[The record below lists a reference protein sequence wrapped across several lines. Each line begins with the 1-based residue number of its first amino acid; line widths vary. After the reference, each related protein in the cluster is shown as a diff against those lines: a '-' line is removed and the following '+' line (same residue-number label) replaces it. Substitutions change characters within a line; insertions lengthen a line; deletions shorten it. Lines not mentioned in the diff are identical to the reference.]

1 MSEPD
6 IMKDTEGHKNHITL
20 ELGDIIEVYAPSNPD
35 LNENTFFITYI
46 DDHEID
52 MTNVSTF
59 HPYHLKLDERG
70 HVTDESIRM
79 ISLRSRSEELGYARQ
94 HLLLPKT
101 WVDIHFGGETPLI
114 IRGEITNLE
123 EDMIEI
129 TTFPDLDTIYIDF
142 ECKGLPKNMPLNE
155 IVIITK
161 PASLEKIESL
171 IHIQEQLEEGEVF
184 DPETFKQPSDAS
196 IEYNEAGEAVI
207 TLPKDARP
215 DVSIREE
222 LHNLYSAANEIAYV
236 DDLGDLTLEKE
247 VPESQKQ
254 HGIETQVNDMLDML
268 LSEYPTSKRTKP
280 VLDNIHLLI
289 QRFRELR
296 ENYSHFDSLGNV
308 KKAKFTPFIHKPL
321 ADHIHNLDASLKWIV
336 PVVSLRKKIYTHIH
350 PETMDDV
357 AQYRN
362 AEVLGDDE
370 ILQEDYLR
378 NRMRNGQTSAYVQYY
393 QNLHPSSTPIDPPQH
408 PENYLAPNIPV
419 QTSMETIVD
428 NLENLY
434 STVLNASKD
443 SEGYMRRQYVI
454 QRFDLGKSYLASTIS
469 KTGRKV
475 YIRSPMT
482 QNDSLT
488 MKSIML
494 MPNSVTQF
502 SNINLP
508 GSTLLTKSGLSQN
521 YLYLF
526 RLLNKHADITPN
538 LIRDFEK
545 DYDPEY
551 WENLDNHKNS
561 IQHFILDE
569 SLEQNPDR
577 FRKFLNSVVPNTK
590 TLLLL
595 LVKMNSKSKLSN
607 LLSIKRATDA
617 LEPYLVYT
625 EDLNYTYYNAIRYF
639 VKTQTKDY
647 KLHLEQM
654 REEMNK
660 LQNAHYSK
668 SYPYKHR
675 MENMLFEKK
684 ELFDMLVDMYN
695 IYVNTEERNKKG
707 KLDRPGLSPEEWL
720 SKIIFLDN
728 SRLFS
733 NLIRFLMASLVTP
746 ENLTEALE
754 KSTEKDDMSAIDKIK
769 PSDCARRVLSK
780 KYSTINDLQK
790 DNGEIDVF
798 FDQDYDDTPYELLKD
813 YKDEEKKYNH
823 EDFVEFLAEAL
834 VQKHDC
840 PPKMANEMAAS
851 IIEGKKRVHP
861 GEFAILEIKPQLP
874 GSIDAAKLSM
884 KDQNEIDNEG
894 SIHKKVAYYKRVDN
908 QWVHDESVDENAFI
922 DSNTLFCN
930 MSKICFRNTKS
941 NVCESLQDAEKR
953 MREIARKK
961 MVGEFDERF
970 AISAEN
976 LQDKLRDR
984 VEKSM
989 RMIKA
994 IKRLL
999 HVQQYK
1005 ANDIAFEMGRF
1016 AKEGDSVQ
1024 SPHLALRDQIL
1035 GQADFVKRQSDII
1048 QFVELYCRDAM
1059 VAELGESFY
1068 WLYCTETNA
1077 PLLPTA
1083 LYELARTFVS
1093 NENYVHKQNQLC
1105 RKQGVL
1111 SDDGDSIVDKYSG
1124 YVIRKIEFVDEQG
1137 FDEMGRPVITS
1148 DEIEEDAGEALI
1160 ALMAGQRARK
1170 DRVSEN
1176 PDTEMVYNI
1185 FRAISLNIGLPLD
1198 AVEDFVLRV
1207 SLEIMK
1213 TDMKSEDVYVA
1224 EAKGKDRRPPPYE
1237 IYRNQSIIFIVT
1249 SVILVSIQT
1258 AVPSFKIQKTFPGC
1272 VQSFRGFPD
1281 NQGSV
1286 EDKSGVQYLA
1296 CVLNTIKSKSI
1307 KPWNA
1312 IKPLPMEIIQNQI
1325 ETIIRTSILTR
1336 NDLMEF
1342 YAEKHEYILLHPDE
1356 SIPKEHSIQKWV
1368 HFLPPVVDFQVVKDL
1383 RGISAE
1389 YKNEMVELIRTG
1401 NKEQR
1406 NQLAMFKTKSAMF
1419 SFAVIE
1425 QINKIV
1431 KSKGLL
1437 LQTASKVYFT
1447 ENACCN
1453 DKQTARV
1460 LDYFE
1465 EKNKEITVYVRMVK
1479 GWGEIIDNVQRM
1491 TRAGMLYD
1499 PKRTGLTFT
1508 MEMPADHFEKNVY
1521 LAYIH
1526 YCNLD
1531 NLMPIP
1537 EDLRGLFPEKVP
1549 EYNSRAS
1556 LSDKIEFL
1564 KNHGKRFSND
1574 NLLQL
1579 MDVVNKRN
1587 LVPDN
1592 AGKLR
1597 GSRVSGLRDFLSYM
1611 DQRYGQDNEVT
1622 FCPKFRGLLDAVLA
1636 KFNPRSMTAEDSE
1649 ETYRLNNWLTR
1660 ANSELLDRIADF
1672 LGRNGNLSPSRKEKL
1687 EELMA
1692 NIHMWNMDQSDLSKN
1707 DETAMYS
1714 VSQFMRNSVFA
1725 MSRTYPEM
1733 IRNNHKVNSKAH
1745 IHWNLAKDHNVD
1757 ISKFINDYYKPL
1769 QTFMNDTTLLNVLD
1783 EVQSQLRDVSGFLDM
1798 IPIFTPIHKESKE
1811 EQPERS
1817 YYSLFTK
1824 RTLYMLYSYVWYSV
1838 LYEYIK
1844 ATDNDELIQM
1854 DVQERKQMRRQSIRE
1869 NEDEFVLGLSNEAY
1883 NNNTEADYGYD
1894 LEEIQI
1900 VAGDKRELEARVC
1913 ELLITFLDMDEK
1925 NKKSA
1930 DLSYSDIEKRVTRS
1944 KLQEKKL
1951 ITDFLRD
1958 MDQDERRVED
1968 MKKILKLGRWN
1979 IGLRKGLVKYDKGR
1993 YKEERTDLLN
2003 QLANQ
2008 GDAEEDVVIQRDVQ
2022 EIEADEAEEV
2032 DDFYNQEANDIDGFM
2047 GDDADG
2053 AYYEEDQNRD
2063 DYD

>member
-1 MSEPD
+1 M
-6 IMKDTEGHKNHITL
+6 
-20 ELGDIIEVYAPSNPD
+20 
-35 LNENTFFITYI
+35 
-46 DDHEID
+46 
-52 MTNVSTF
+52 
-59 HPYHLKLDERG
+59 
-70 HVTDESIRM
+70 
-79 ISLRSRSEELGYARQ
+79 
-94 HLLLPKT
+94 
-101 WVDIHFGGETPLI
+101 
-114 IRGEITNLE
+114 
-123 EDMIEI
+123 
-129 TTFPDLDTIYIDF
+129 
-142 ECKGLPKNMPLNE
+142 
-155 IVIITK
+155 
-161 PASLEKIESL
+161 
-171 IHIQEQLEEGEVF
+171 
-184 DPETFKQPSDAS
+184 
-196 IEYNEAGEAVI
+196 
-207 TLPKDARP
+207 
-215 DVSIREE
+215 
-222 LHNLYSAANEIAYV
+222 
-236 DDLGDLTLEKE
+236 
-247 VPESQKQ
+247 
-254 HGIETQVNDMLDML
+254 
-268 LSEYPTSKRTKP
+268 
-280 VLDNIHLLI
+280 
-289 QRFRELR
+289 
-296 ENYSHFDSLGNV
+296 
-308 KKAKFTPFIHKPL
+308 
-321 ADHIHNLDASLKWIV
+321 
-336 PVVSLRKKIYTHIH
+336 
-350 PETMDDV
+350 
-357 AQYRN
+357 
-362 AEVLGDDE
+362 
-370 ILQEDYLR
+370 
-378 NRMRNGQTSAYVQYY
+378 
-393 QNLHPSSTPIDPPQH
+393 
-408 PENYLAPNIPV
+408 
-419 QTSMETIVD
+419 
-428 NLENLY
+428 
-434 STVLNASKD
+434 
-443 SEGYMRRQYVI
+443 
-454 QRFDLGKSYLASTIS
+454 
-469 KTGRKV
+469 
-475 YIRSPMT
+475 
-482 QNDSLT
+482 
-488 MKSIML
+488 
-494 MPNSVTQF
+494 
-502 SNINLP
+502 
-508 GSTLLTKSGLSQN
+508 
-521 YLYLF
+521 
-526 RLLNKHADITPN
+526 
-538 LIRDFEK
+538 
-545 DYDPEY
+545 
-551 WENLDNHKNS
+551 
-561 IQHFILDE
+561 
-569 SLEQNPDR
+569 
-577 FRKFLNSVVPNTK
+577 
-590 TLLLL
+590 
-595 LVKMNSKSKLSN
+595 
-607 LLSIKRATDA
+607 
-617 LEPYLVYT
+617 
-625 EDLNYTYYNAIRYF
+625 
-639 VKTQTKDY
+639 
-647 KLHLEQM
+647 
-654 REEMNK
+654 
-660 LQNAHYSK
+660 
-668 SYPYKHR
+668 
-675 MENMLFEKK
+675 
-684 ELFDMLVDMYN
+684 
-695 IYVNTEERNKKG
+695 
-707 KLDRPGLSPEEWL
+707 
-720 SKIIFLDN
+720 
-728 SRLFS
+728 
-733 NLIRFLMASLVTP
+733 
-746 ENLTEALE
+746 
-754 KSTEKDDMSAIDKIK
+754 
-769 PSDCARRVLSK
+769 
-780 KYSTINDLQK
+780 
-790 DNGEIDVF
+790 
-798 FDQDYDDTPYELLKD
+798 
-813 YKDEEKKYNH
+813 
-823 EDFVEFLAEAL
+823 
-834 VQKHDC
+834 
-840 PPKMANEMAAS
+840 
-851 IIEGKKRVHP
+851 
-861 GEFAILEIKPQLP
+861 
-874 GSIDAAKLSM
+874 
-884 KDQNEIDNEG
+884 
-894 SIHKKVAYYKRVDN
+894 
-908 QWVHDESVDENAFI
+908 
-922 DSNTLFCN
+922 
-930 MSKICFRNTKS
+930 
-941 NVCESLQDAEKR
+941 
-953 MREIARKK
+953 
-961 MVGEFDERF
+961 
-970 AISAEN
+970 
-976 LQDKLRDR
+976 
-984 VEKSM
+984 
-989 RMIKA
+989 
-994 IKRLL
+994 
-999 HVQQYK
+999 
-1005 ANDIAFEMGRF
+1005 
-1016 AKEGDSVQ
+1016 
-1024 SPHLALRDQIL
+1024 
-1035 GQADFVKRQSDII
+1035 
-1048 QFVELYCRDAM
+1048 
-1059 VAELGESFY
+1059 
-1068 WLYCTETNA
+1068 
-1077 PLLPTA
+1077 
-1083 LYELARTFVS
+1083 
-1093 NENYVHKQNQLC
+1093 
-1105 RKQGVL
+1105 
-1111 SDDGDSIVDKYSG
+1111 
-1124 YVIRKIEFVDEQG
+1124 
-1137 FDEMGRPVITS
+1137 
-1148 DEIEEDAGEALI
+1148 
-1160 ALMAGQRARK
+1160 
-1170 DRVSEN
+1170 
-1176 PDTEMVYNI
+1176 
-1185 FRAISLNIGLPLD
+1185 
-1198 AVEDFVLRV
+1198 
-1207 SLEIMK
+1207 
-1213 TDMKSEDVYVA
+1213 
-1224 EAKGKDRRPPPYE
+1224 
-1237 IYRNQSIIFIVT
+1237 
-1249 SVILVSIQT
+1249 
-1258 AVPSFKIQKTFPGC
+1258 
-1272 VQSFRGFPD
+1272 
-1281 NQGSV
+1281 
-1286 EDKSGVQYLA
+1286 
-1296 CVLNTIKSKSI
+1296 
-1307 KPWNA
+1307 
-1312 IKPLPMEIIQNQI
+1312 
-1325 ETIIRTSILTR
+1325 
-1336 NDLMEF
+1336 
-1342 YAEKHEYILLHPDE
+1342 
-1356 SIPKEHSIQKWV
+1356 

-1979 IGLRKGLVKYDKGR
+1979 IGLRKGVVKCEKGR